1 MPVCDICGTT
11 VKTPQGLSG
20 HYRFRHGEPIGNVRK
35 VEGQTQA
42 EREYEWHQEAN
53 DELKAEL
60 SEINHKLTLIQLSL
74 DAMMASIRRHP

>member
-20 HYRFRHGEPIGNVRK
+20 HYRFRHGESIGNVRK

-42 EREYEWHQEAN
+42 QREYEWHQEAH

-60 SEINHKLTLIQLSL
+60 TDIKLELTLIQSSL
-74 DAMMASIRRHP
+74 DAILGWMRRHP